1 VHASKGGQ
9 FVTHVKALP
18 GNPYDGHTLGVVIP
32 EMEKQIGAAIKRVVP
47 DRGYRGHNAP
57 EEHKFRVFIS
67 RQRQR
72 VTA

>member
-1 VHASKGGQ
+1 MHASKGGQ

-32 EMEKQIGAAIKRVVP
+32 EMEKQIGAAIKRVVA

-72 VTA
+72 VTE